1 MAQTA
6 PPKPHKT
13 YAELA
18 SVLAER
24 GMVVGDAERAQRK
37 LSQVGYY
44 RLSGYWYPCRV
55 PRRDE
60 RGQQVVGP
68 AGLPLRADQFQA
80 STTFGEVFALYV
92 ADKRLRM
99 LLLDAIERVEVHLRS
114 VVAHEVGYHDPMAYE
129 QERFVMPK
137 ARSDYRGR
145 DGLVHNQWREWSE
158 RQQKQLMR
166 SREDCILWHR
176 NNGKAIPFWVAVEA
190 WDFGMLS
197 KYFEMLVGS
206 HRQRISSRFGVAN
219 SMVLKD
225 WLQQLNTLRNRCAHH
240 ARVWNQS
247 SNNILADLSHDY
259 FRALNLSEHARSRLF
274 GLIAVLWFL
283 IKQIGP
289 NSQWLDQVANI
300 IDTWPRP
307 PGCDLYAMG
316 FDHSVTTFPRACFA
330 TAGSVLA
337 LPRA

>member
-18 SVLAER
+18 GLLAER
-24 GMVVGDAERAQRK
+24 GMVVGDVERAQRK

-44 RLSGYWYPCRV
+44 RLSGYWYPCRM
-55 PRRDE
+55 PQQDE
-60 RGQQVVGP
+60 QGNQIAGP
-68 AGLPLRADQFQA
+68 AGTPLRTNQFQA
-80 STTFGEVFALYV
+80 NTAFGDVFALYL
-92 ADKRLRM
+92 ADKRLRL
-99 LLLDAIERVEVHLRS
+99 LLLDAIERIEVHLRS

-129 QERFVMPK
+129 QEQFIMPK

-145 DGLVHNQWREWSE
+145 DGLIHNQWREWSD
-158 RQQKQLMR
+158 RQHKQLTR

-190 WDFGMLS
+190 WDFGLLS
-197 KYFEMLVGS
+197 KYYEMLLGS

-219 SMVLKD
+219 SMALKD

-247 SNNILADLSHDY
+247 SSNVLADLRHDY
-259 FRALNLSEHARSRLF
+259 FGALRLSEHARGRLL

-289 NSQWLDQVANI
+289 NSRWLDQVSDL
-300 IDTWPRP
+300 IDAWPLL
-307 PGCDLYAMG
+307 PGCDRYAMG
-316 FDHSVTTFPRACFA
+316 FAHELTAFPRALFA
-330 TAGSVLA
+330 TANAALA
-337 LPRA
+337 PSRA